1 MTEWYIRP
9 CVRCGGAMKRGQVMA
24 AIWAHEDA
32 DKCRDVIEADLRTR
46 IVSELVEMAE
56 RARTAPRG
64 VLTVTETQAAVLLF
78 AAERIAEGDP
88 Q

>member
-1 MTEWYIRP
+1 MAEWYIQP
-9 CVRCGGAMKRGQVMA
+9 CERCGGAMKRGQVMN
-24 AIWAHEDA
+24 AIWAHKDP
-32 DKCRDVIEADLRTR
+32 DRCREIIEADLRTR
-46 IVSELVEMAE
+46 IVSELVDMAE

-64 VLTVTETQAAVLLF
+64 VLTVIETQAAVLLM